1 MLWFLMATAS
11 EAESQLMYK
20 EIGAMQVKV
29 ITLDLVLTA
38 FFPVPAVYIRSPSP
52 IELVFPSRG
61 SSQQLGV
68 ACGEALVSCH

>member
-11 EAESQLMYK
+11 EAKSQLMDK

-38 FFPVPAVYIRSPSP
+38 FFPVPAVYIRSP
-52 IELVFPSRG
+52 LPSR
-61 SSQQLGV
+61 
-68 ACGEALVSCH
+68 ACFPI